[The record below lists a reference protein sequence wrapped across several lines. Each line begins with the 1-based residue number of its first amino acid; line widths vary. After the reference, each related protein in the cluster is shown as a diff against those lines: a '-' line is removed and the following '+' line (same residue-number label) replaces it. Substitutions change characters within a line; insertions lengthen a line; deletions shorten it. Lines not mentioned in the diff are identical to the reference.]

1 MKRIAKILLAT
12 VIMAG
17 SHQARGDDGITGRY
31 WFDHSTILT
40 PFTPGLMEIP
50 TDGLSDGLHMLNAYV
65 EKGGLTSS
73 VSSRWF
79 VKSRDL
85 GASFDPKVR
94 LSVDGKPWDVVTGAR
109 GNGIIALDLS
119 TAGIPE
125 GMHLL
130 DATVVIG
137 SSVSSTVSRWFL
149 KTLTLRGGE
158 SYKTTLFLDGKP
170 WQTLDTQASGDGVM
184 ALQLDMNDVPLGFHT
199 LQAQVVSPDGI
210 PTGVRETMFMRVPS
224 TAQLSTLRGYY
235 VLDGKILGELD
246 ASMDGKV
253 FHLDVNASQL
263 PAGLHSVSVY
273 LAGSIGLTTSVKTA
287 WFVRIPEGGEG
298 VKSYEYWLNDN
309 TESLHTVTLPEVENP
324 FSLISLIDMPVEPFR
339 TTSYTFAVEEGKPV
353 AYAKNDFQVR
363 FSDPD
368 GRITFGH
375 SPFTDQRVRKAVENV
390 QPVTENEATLNPVVS
405 DGEIAWYSIEG
416 EAGDSIAIRLD
427 RSGMYE
433 LYAPDAQMLAQAT
446 GADAMNSSGVSLTK
460 NGKHYL
466 AVHDVADKYGKPTL
480 YVTHIPRCAVL
491 SWTPEKSSQQG
502 LLVMDMHGNGFD
514 NLKSVALEK
523 DGVRIEPTEWVAR
536 DRYNLT
542 AQFDLDGNNVAIGK
556 YDIVATYKED
566 GKETVVTKNE
576 GIEFVAKSKPDVS
589 VNVVAPRIA
598 QTPYEVHV
606 DVVNNSD
613 QSAWGIPVNLAFVN
627 KDSDIAVEFKNF
639 SPSSPDTI
647 DVDEPA
653 YFVTDNLLDT
663 GEPGTVVSMVL
674 PYIGPNETIRLTM
687 GLYSGAHEII
697 RMYAWNGQP
706 WSDEFEEMMEEGY
719 DFDQINDPDPTN
731 LLSAKDIVYLRTLEA
746 EEAEMPESAM
756 MKNRGGH
763 RTVKTA
769 SFYVK
774 PMYGKTKYFFS
785 SSITGSRGSQT
796 TVTTGKSFGVSLGT
810 GPNPFEPNWA
820 WHNFKVMTNHVAVP
834 AHILFKVLDMCYN
847 GPRVREYIKSVR
859 KKSKPKPDPHDID
872 CYQSGDPN
880 DMHGYVSPSGDN
892 YIGAAV
898 KSVEYTVEFENDP
911 EIANASASVITVE
924 NKIDGKSL
932 DLASFKPLKM
942 IIGKKETELPAE
954 HHFVKTLD
962 MRPEINAIAELTFDY
977 EAESG
982 EARWALR
989 SLDPMTMEP
998 TRYMDDGILPV
1009 NDDSGR
1015 GTGYLSYSIDLRK
1028 GLADGTEIAN
1038 SAVIVFDDNEPI
1050 PTPVW
1055 TNITDYTLPEAVI
1068 AGKEL
1073 SEDGLSCTLTFEGSD
1088 SGSGIWYYDL
1098 YARAAGAERW
1108 ELVRSQIED
1117 DTFVYESATSLANT
1131 DFAVIATDRAGNR
1144 QSDAAINGLAG
1155 DADGNG
1161 VVNATDVVVTR
1172 NYYMDPTTQIN
1183 LRNADVTVDGVVNA
1197 QDATVIRNVY
1207 LGEEVKRIN
1216 NRKPTRRK

>member
-12 VIMAG
+12 VIVAG

-31 WFDHSTILT
+31 WFDNSTILT
-40 PFTPGLMEIP
+40 SFTPGLMEIP
-50 TDGLSDGLHMLNAYV
+50 TDGLSDGLHMLNAFV

-85 GASFDPKVR
+85 GASVDPRVH
-94 LSVDGKPWDVVTGAR
+94 LSVDGNPWDVVTGAR

-137 SSVSSTVSRWFL
+137 GSVSSTVSRWFL

-246 ASMDGKV
+246 ASMDGTV
-253 FHLDVNASQL
+253 FHLDVDASQL
-263 PAGLHSVSVY
+263 KSGLHSVSTY
-273 LAGSIGLTTSVKTA
+273 LASGIGITTSVKTA
-287 WFVRIPEGGEG
+287 WFIKIPEGGEG
-298 VKSYEYWLNDN
+298 VKSYEYWLNDKMDD
-309 TESLHTVTLPEVENP
+309 TRHVTLDKVENP
-324 FSLISLIDMPVEPFR
+324 FSLISLVDMPVEPFR
-339 TTSYTFAVEEGKPV
+339 TTSYTFAVEDGKPM

-368 GRITFGH
+368 GRLTMGH
-375 SPFTDQRVRKAVENV
+375 TTFTDVRVSKPVKDVEAI
-390 QPVTENEATLNPVVS
+390 TENEVALNPVVS
-405 DGEIAWYSIEG
+405 EGEITWYSIEG
-416 EAGDSIAIRLD
+416 EAGDSIAVRLD

-446 GADAMNSSGVSLTK
+446 GADAMNSSGVGLTK

-466 AVHDVADKYGKPTL
+466 AVHDVAAKNGKPTL

-491 SWTPEKSSQQG
+491 SWTPEKSTSKG
-502 LLVMDMHGNGFD
+502 MLFLDLHGNSFD

-523 DGVRIEPTEWVAR
+523 DGVRFEPTEWAAH

-542 AQFDLDGNNVAIGK
+542 AQFDLDGNNVAVGK

-576 GIEFVAKSKPDVS
+576 GVEIVAREKSDVT

-598 QTPYEVHV
+598 QTPYQIHV
-606 DVVNNSD
+606 DVVNNSS
-613 QSAWGIPVNLAFVN
+613 QCAWGIPVNIAFHHA
-627 KDSDIAVEFKNF
+627 KRGMAIEFKNF
-639 SPSSPDTI
+639 RPIELDPVNALIPDYILTN
-647 DVDEPA
+647 
-653 YFVTDNLLDT
+653 NLLNT
-663 GEPGTVVSMVL
+663 GQGGVMFPFII
-674 PYIGPNETIRLTM
+674 PYIGPNETIRLTL
-687 GLYSGAHEII
+687 GLTTAPHEIV

-706 WSDEFEEMMEEGY
+706 WSDEFEEILTDGY
-719 DFDQINDPDPTN
+719 DFDQINN
-731 LLSAKDIVYLRTLEA
+731 LKMSNLMTAKALIFFRAYAAEHSGASQEHPMMKFLDMFNRCYSAADHASNVAQATGMAIGGVVNGTRLHNLNATLEA
-746 EEAEMPESAM
+746 YGVDLSDETYGSLKDYQDDLKAGMPTPGAIVATALGESGAYDMAQEYMANVAE
-756 MKNRGGH
+756 N
-763 RTVKTA
+763 
-769 SFYVK
+769 
-774 PMYGKTKYFFS
+774 
-785 SSITGSRGSQT
+785 
-796 TVTTGKSFGVSLGT
+796 
-810 GPNPFEPNWA
+810 PNP
-820 WHNFKVMTNHVAVP
+820 M
-834 AHILFKVLDMCYN
+834 
-847 GPRVREYIKSVR
+847 
-859 KKSKPKPDPHDID
+859 PDPHDID

-892 YIGAAV
+892 YIGASV

-1068 AGKEL
+1068 AAKEL

-1117 DTFVYESATSLANT
+1117 DTFVYESAVSLANT

-1144 QSDAAINGLAG
+1144 QSDAVINGLAG

-1161 VVNATDVVVTR
+1161 EVDATDVVVTR
-1172 NYYMDPTTQIN
+1172 NYYMDPTTQII
-1183 LRNADVTVDGVVNA
+1183 LRNADVTVDGEVDA
-1197 QDATVIRNVY
+1197 QDATVIRNIY
-1207 LGEEVKRIN
+1207 LGEEIKRIN

>member
-50 TDGLSDGLHMLNAYV
+50 TDGLSDGLHMFSAYV

-79 VKSRDL
+79 VKSPAL
-85 GASFDPKVR
+85 GTIAVPQVR
-94 LSVDGKPWDVVTGAR
+94 LSVDGKPWDVVTGA
-109 GNGIIALDLS
+109 GANGIIALDLS
-119 TAGIPE
+119 TAGITE

-130 DATVVIG
+130 DATVVTG
-137 SSVSSTVSRWFL
+137 SSVSPTVSRWFL
-149 KTLTLRGGE
+149 KSFTLKGGE
-158 SYKTTLFLDGKP
+158 SYKTALFLDGKP
-170 WQTLDTQASGDGVM
+170 WRSFDAQASGDGLM
-184 ALQLDMNDVPLGFHT
+184 SLQLDMNEIPFGVHT
-199 LQAQVVSPDGI
+199 IQAQIVSPDGVA
-210 PTGVRETMFMRVPS
+210 TDVREAMFMRVPS
-224 TAQLSTLRGYY
+224 TAQLATMRGYY
-235 VLDGKILGELD
+235 MLDGKMLGELE
-246 ASMDGKV
+246 AGTDGTI
-253 FHLDVNASQL
+253 FHLDIDASQL

-324 FSLISLIDMPVEPFR
+324 FSLISLIEMPVEPFR

-390 QPVTENEATLNPVVS
+390 QSVTENEATLNPVVS

-466 AVHDVADKYGKPTL
+466 AVHDVAEKYGKPTL

-523 DGVRIEPTEWVAR
+523 DGVMIEPTEWVAR

-542 AQFDLDGNNVAIGK
+542 AQFDFDGNNVAIGK
-556 YDIVATYKED
+556 YDIVATYKEE

-576 GIEFVAKSKPDVS
+576 GIEIGAREKSNIT
-589 VNVVAPRIA
+589 VNVLAPRIA
-598 QTPYEVHV
+598 QTPYEVHI
-606 DVVNNSD
+606 DVVNNSS
-613 QSAWGIPVNLAFVN
+613 QAAWGVPMNIAFN
-627 KDSDIAVEFKNF
+627 DCKGGMAVSFKNF
-639 SPSSPDTI
+639 YPLPGDSI
-647 DVDEPA
+647 VDLE
-653 YFVTDNLLDT
+653 YILTRNLLNT
-663 GEPGTVVSMVL
+663 GMSGVMFPFVI
-674 PYIGPNETIRLTM
+674 PYVGPNETIRLTL
-687 GLYSGAHEII
+687 GLRTAPHEIV

-706 WSDEFEEMMEEGY
+706 WSDEFEEILSDGY
-719 DFDQINDPDPTN
+719 DFEQINN
-731 LLSAKDIVYLRTLEA
+731 LAASNLVTAKSLIYFKTYEA
-746 EEAEMPESAM
+746 ENSEASARNI
-756 MKNRGGH
+756 MK
-763 RTVKTA
+763 
-769 SFYVK
+769 
-774 PMYGKTKYFFS
+774 
-785 SSITGSRGSQT
+785 
-796 TVTTGKSFGVSLGT
+796 KSFWDSFRRCSSAAGHAANVSQATGMAMGGIVNGMRLHNLNATMAAYGVDLSDETYGSLQDYQNDLRAGMPT
-810 GPNPFEPNWA
+810 PGAVVATAMGYGDAYGVAQQYMQNAANCPNP
-820 WHNFKVMTNHVAVP
+820 M
-834 AHILFKVLDMCYN
+834 
-847 GPRVREYIKSVR
+847 
-859 KKSKPKPDPHDID
+859 PDPHDID

-892 YIGAAV
+892 YIGASV

-954 HHFVKTLD
+954 HHFAKTLD
-962 MRPEINAIAELTFDY
+962 MRPEINAIAKLTFDY

-1161 VVNATDVVVTR
+1161 EVDATDVVVTR
-1172 NYYMDPTTQIN
+1172 NYYMDPTTQII
-1183 LRNADVTVDGVVNA
+1183 LRNADVTVDGEVDA
-1197 QDATVIRNVY
+1197 QDATVIRNIY
-1207 LGEEVKRIN
+1207 LGEEIKRIN